1 MNKIATKIGI
11 LSLILSLGVF
21 FYSCG
26 DDKKTEGSSRTG
38 EVTKDTLDKKID
50 LNIPDE
56 ISIPSPVE
64 LFELIQTG
72 GANFKTD
79 LINSPD
85 NQDKYTNSKIKAINF
100 GIYAADLSYT
110 SVFNQNQKTFSYF
123 KVTMELANQLGL
135 MKGFDEKMMDRIS
148 KNINNSDSLFFLAT
162 EAYINARNHL
172 DNEED
177 ANLFPLMI
185 YGGWLESVYIAVN
198 SVDNFAQDNEVLL
211 RVSEQGILLENVLE
225 LIQSFQNNDELVDI
239 IEELIEIQMAYDE
252 LMENDEETIMT
263 KAQYEKIKTIVNNLR
278 NKYVG

>member
-11 LSLILSLGVF
+11 LSLVLSLGVF
-21 FYSCG
+21 LFSCG
-26 DDKKTEGSSRTG
+26 DEKETEGSSRTG
-38 EVTKDTLDKKID
+38 EVKKDTVNKQID
-50 LNIPDE
+50 LNLPDE
-56 ISIPSPVE
+56 ISIPSPTE
-64 LFELIQTG
+64 LFELIQEG

-135 MKGFDEKMMDRIS
+135 MKGFDEKMMNRIS
-148 KNINNSDSLFFLAT
+148 NNINNSDSLFFLAT

-185 YGGWLESVYIAVN
+185 YGGWLESVYIAIN
-198 SVDNFAQDNEVLL
+198 SVDNFSQDDEVLL

-225 LIQSFQNNDELVDI
+225 LIQSFQNNDDLVDI

-263 KAQYEKIKTIVNNLR
+263 KAQYENIKKLVNGLR